1 MLEYRKQAKESK
13 SFFSP
18 NEAEQSV
25 EDEKNARGTELA
37 MSMFRTLKTALI
49 HNIENKAAIRVIN
62 QFVSTVNLNVKEEGA
77 ASLQQNDKKFFFNK
91 RILMVS
97 MASYMTLRDL
107 ASMLEQRKIGGI
119 TFTRETSS
127 KELKKFLTLFKT
139 ITDKPNLPYF
149 DNLEKH
155 LKQEGL
161 SHIVINRPL
170 GISGAS
176 VQDLSI
182 DRGRLAH
189 YLYAKALVFM
199 KKYMANYEDGGLRAI
214 FANKCVRTI
223 QELVDVCNKK
233 SQYIMGL
240 ISLKYFEEH
249 FYHHSVNVAILSIL
263 MGQKLGLNKAQ
274 LADLG
279 MCALFHDIG
288 LMSKAR
294 ESVED
299 ETDIH
304 PLRGVALLLRESNMT
319 LTLMRRLV
327 VIYEH
332 HFEFSKK
339 NVPAKYKRYDH
350 DLYARIIQIIDTYDL
365 LTSESGI
372 GDPELP
378 DRALAKMMQL
388 SGKKFDPAL
397 LKVFVNTVGIF
408 PVGTPVL
415 LNSGE
420 IGIVYHSNMDP
431 SQFDRPQ
438 VKLVRG
444 ADGSQLD
451 GKLVDLGRQRKKFI
465 KKAID
470 PKAIGV
476 NVSYYLL
483 N

>member
-1 MLEYRKQAKESK
+1 MKDKDQAKETK
-13 SFFSP
+13 SFFSLE
-18 NEAEQSV
+18 EAEQSV
-25 EDEKNARGTELA
+25 EDEKNTRGTELA
-37 MSMFRTLKTALI
+37 MSMFRTLKTTLI
-49 HNIENKAAIRVIN
+49 HNIENEAAIRVIK
-62 QFVSTVNLNVKEEGA
+62 QFVSTVNVNIKKEGA
-77 ASLQQNDKKFFFNK
+77 VSLQQNDKKIFLNK

-107 ASMLEQRKIGGI
+107 AAMFEQRKIGGI
-119 TFTRETSS
+119 AFT
-127 KELKKFLTLFKT
+127 KEINFEEMKKFLVLFKS
-139 ITDKPNLPYF
+139 IVDKPDLPYY
-149 DNLEKH
+149 DNLERQ

-161 SHIVINRPL
+161 GHIVINRPL

-199 KKYMANYEDGGLRAI
+199 KKYMANYDDAGLRAI

-223 QELVDVCNKK
+223 QELVDICNKR

-240 ISLKYFEEH
+240 VSLKYFEEQ

-263 MGQKLGLNKAQ
+263 MGQKLGLDKAQ

-279 MCALFHDIG
+279 MCGLFHDIG
-288 LMSKAR
+288 LMNQPR
-294 ESVED
+294 QSVDGEID
-299 ETDIH
+299 LH
-304 PLRGVALLLRESNMT
+304 PLRGAALLLKEKNIT
-319 LTLMRRLV
+319 FPLMRRIV

-332 HFEFSKK
+332 HLEFSKR
-339 NVPAKYKRYDH
+339 NVTSKYKRYDH
-350 DLYARIIQIIDTYDL
+350 DLFARIIQIVDTFDL

-372 GDPELP
+372 GEPELP

-397 LKVFVNTVGIF
+397 LKVFINTVGIF

-420 IGIVYHSNMDP
+420 VAVVYHSNMDP
-431 SQFDRPQ
+431 AKFDRPQ

-444 ADGSQLD
+444 ADGSQID
-451 GKLVDLGRQRKKFI
+451 GKLVDLGNQNEKFI
-465 KKAID
+465 KKAVD
-470 PKAIGV
+470 PKAIGI